1 MSTLIVQTEA
11 PSVDP
16 SPSKSN
22 LDRLAERTS
31 AFAAALY
38 DEVAAAYLQFRRAYY
53 HDAQPSLA
61 TTPHA
66 SAEVS
71 KAEVALLAE
80 NTLKVLPNAV
90 KGLPILG
97 GVIEHLQQVADL
109 NSVSEAE
116 RTTLHNMT
124 MALLYGIKDGI
135 QPWYVEWALAS
146 ARRLANV
153 LDTGDSS
160 YFIAYPWDACLYFAP
175 QDLARFEEAAR
186 AGQFEGIE
194 QAMRQIAARLITA
207 LSNPLDAQF
216 EFAFTGPDAE
226 RRRTMF
232 RLQTAATIALGAYL
246 ITKEVRTLL
255 QPRGR
260 QTTPPSALAPLPPE
274 LAAHMTAPASQ
285 QR

>member
-1 MSTLIVQTEA
+1 MSTPIVQTEE

-80 NTLKVLPNAV
+80 NTLKVLPKAV
-90 KGLPILG
+90 TGLPILG

-116 RTTLHNMT
+116 RATLHNMT
-124 MALLYGIKDGI
+124 MALLYGIKHGM

-146 ARRLANV
+146 ARRLAHV

-160 YFIAYPWDACLYFAP
+160 YFMAYPWDTCLYFAP
-175 QDLARFEEAAR
+175 QDLARFEEATR
-186 AGQFEGIE
+186 TGEIEGIE

-246 ITKEVRTLL
+246 ITEEVRTLL

-274 LAAHMTAPASQ
+274 LAAHMTASASQ
-285 QR
+285 Q